1 MRQQGVFQYLKS
13 VFQQNGMIGR
23 LILVNAIV
31 FVILQILYFIQGGY
45 AEGEPGIFE
54 MAVHYLSGPGD
65 PSNIIYR
72 PWGVFTQ
79 MFTHYSFMHFLFN
92 MIFLFFV
99 SQIMIQLLGEKR
111 LLSTYILGGLFAY
124 ATHVVMYYL
133 IPEFAKGGVS
143 DVVGASG
150 SVMAVFCAV
159 AFMRPRLTVYFF
171 GMIKMPIIVLAV
183 VYIAVDL
190 FSVNSTDGVAHFA
203 HLGGALFGAL
213 SIINV
218 NSPNNFMNRFE
229 KFWSRLG
236 RLFNRKPKLKIYDQE
251 EVKQMDDDEYRAEK
265 KASQERVDAILD
277 KISKKGYEGL
287 TKEEKEILFNESKR
301 K

>member
-1 MRQQGVFQYLKS
+1 MKKQGVFQYLKS
-13 VFQQNGMIGR
+13 VFKQNGMIGK
-23 LILVNAIV
+23 LILVNA
-31 FVILQILYFIQGGY
+31 VIFAIIQILYFIQGGY
-45 AEGEPGIFE
+45 AEGSPGIFE
-54 MAVHYLSGPGD
+54 KAVHYLSGPGD
-65 PSNIIYR
+65 PSNILQR

-79 MFTHYSFMHFLFN
+79 MFTHYNFMHFLFN

-99 SQIMIQLLGEKR
+99 GQIMIQLLGEKR
-111 LLSTYILGGLFAY
+111 LLFTYILGGLFAY
-124 ATHVVMYYL
+124 ATHVVMFYL

-150 SVMAVFCAV
+150 SVMAIFCAV
-159 AFMRPRLTVYFF
+159 AFMRPKLTVYFF
-171 GMIKMPIIVLAV
+171 GMIKMPIIVLAI

-190 FSVNSTDGVAHFA
+190 FSVNSSDGVAHFA

-229 KFWSRLG
+229 KFWKKLG
-236 RLFNRKPKLKIYDQE
+236 GLFNRKPKMKLHQQE
-251 EVKQMDDDEYRAEK
+251 EVQKMDDDEYRAEK
-265 KASQERVDAILD
+265 IATQKRVDAILD
-277 KISKKGYEGL
+277 KISKKGYEAL

>member
-1 MRQQGVFQYLKS
+1 MKQQGVFQYLKS
-13 VFQQNGMIGR
+13 VFKQNGMIGK
-23 LILVNAIV
+23 LILINAAV
-31 FVILQILYFIQGGY
+31 FVLLQILYFIQGGY
-45 AEGEPGIFE
+45 AEGDPGIFE
-54 MAVHYLSGPGD
+54 TTVHYLAGPGD
-65 PSNIIYR
+65 PSEILHR

-79 MFTHYSFMHFLFN
+79 MFTHYDFMHFLFN

-99 SQIMIQLLGEKR
+99 AQIMIQLLGEKR

-124 ATHVVMYYL
+124 ATHVVMFYL

-159 AFMRPRLTVYFF
+159 AFMRPKLTVYFF

-190 FSVNSTDGVAHFA
+190 FSVAASDGVAHFA

-218 NSPNNFMNRFE
+218 NSSNNFMNRIE
-229 KFWSRLG
+229 KFWSKLG
-236 RLFNRKPKLKIYDQE
+236 GLFKRKPKMKIHKQE
-251 EVKQMDDDEYRAEK
+251 EVQQMDDDEYRSEK
-265 KASQERVDAILD
+265 AYNQERIDAILD